1 MGSSDGNDIGS
12 VRDFFFRLLNKEFL
26 IFLFFLLLSGTFW
39 FIIATNETY
48 EKEFLVP
55 VALTNVPQ
63 KVVVTSETEDT
74 LRLTVRDKGY
84 MLLAYQYGGQMG
96 SMPLNFKNFDKGSGK
111 ISVAQTEMQKLLYR
125 RLYKS
130 SKIISIKPDKLSFSY
145 NNGESKK
152 VHIRLRGIVRP
163 GSNYY
168 IARTKFQPDEVKVY
182 AEQQKL
188 DSIQYVYTE
197 ALNMTNLTDT
207 VVTTVRL
214 QKKKGVKCDPEEV
227 SVTVFPDILTE
238 ESVEVPITAL
248 NMPEGKVLR
257 TFPSRL
263 KVIFVTGA
271 SLYRNIHAEQFKL
284 VVDYNTLTENG
295 ADKCAV
301 RLTAVPHG
309 VRNARPEVPEVDYLI
324 ENR

>member
-1 MGSSDGNDIGS
+1 MSSSVGNYIGSSRN
-12 VRDFFFRLLNKEFL
+12 FFFKLLNKEFL

-48 EKEFLVP
+48 EREFKVP
-55 VALTNVPQ
+55 VTLSNVPQ

-74 LRLTVRDKGY
+74 LRLTLRDKGY
-84 MLLAYQYGGQMG
+84 MLLAYQYGGQIG
-96 SMPLNFKNFDKGSGK
+96 SMPLDFKNFDKGSGK
-111 ISVAQTEMQKLLYR
+111 ISVAQAEMQKLLYR
-125 RLYKS
+125 RLYRS

-182 AEQQKL
+182 AKQQKL

-214 QKKKGVKCDPEEV
+214 QKKKGVKCVPEEV

-238 ESVEVPITAL
+238 ESVEVPITAI

-295 ADKCAV
+295 ADKCTV